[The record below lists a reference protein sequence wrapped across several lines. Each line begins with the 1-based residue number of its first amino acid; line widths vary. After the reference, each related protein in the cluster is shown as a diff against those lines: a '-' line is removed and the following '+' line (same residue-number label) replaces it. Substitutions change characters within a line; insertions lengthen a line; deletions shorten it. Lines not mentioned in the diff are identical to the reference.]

1 MKQISLLAIL
11 CCFTSIV
18 LAQKKIDGVVAIVGE
33 KIVLQSAV
41 ESQLEQI
48 KAQGYEQDEQL
59 LKCQILEELLYQ
71 KLLANRAQ
79 IDSLNVSDEEIN
91 SAIDQ
96 RIAYFVGQIGSEQ
109 KLEEYF
115 GKSINALREDFKPV
129 FKEQMMAQRMESR
142 ITSDVKITP
151 EDVRKFYYSIPKDS
165 LPLLPAEMQ
174 MSQIVLFPKVSKAE
188 KQRLTE
194 KLLGFKNRVDSGEDF
209 SLLATLYSEDQGSAT
224 KGGELGFL
232 SRGVLVPEFEA
243 AAFRLQDGEIS
254 DVVQTKFGFHLI
266 QMISRRGEQIN
277 VRHILLKP
285 SFSTIT
291 MNRAK
296 TKLDSIT
303 NLIRIDSLSFEE
315 AAYQF
320 SQDDSKNNGGLLI
333 NPQTGT
339 SSFAIEEIEPSIY
352 FALEKMEKNQISE
365 PLVFTSIDQRK
376 GYRIL
381 FLNERTVSHRA
392 NLKDDYDRIRLVA
405 EQELKNKTS
414 KEWVNNTINETYI
427 LIKEDYQCTFKNNWK

>member
-1 MKQISLLAIL
+1 MKKISLLAIL

-254 DVVQTKFGFHLI
+254 DVIQTKFGFHLI

>member
-1 MKQISLLAIL
+1 MKKISLLAIL

-71 KLLANRAQ
+71 KLLANKAQ
-79 IDSLNVSDEEIN
+79 IDSLNVSDEEVN

-254 DVVQTKFGFHLI
+254 DVIQTKFGFHLI

>member
-11 CCFTSIV
+11 CCITSIV

-48 KAQGYEQDEQL
+48 KAQGYEQDEQI

-71 KLLANRAQ
+71 KLLANKAQ
-79 IDSLNVSDEEIN
+79 IDSLNVSDEEVN

-151 EDVRKFYYSIPKDS
+151 EDVRKFYYSIPEDS

-174 MSQIVLFPKVSKAE
+174 MSQIVIFPEVSKAE

-243 AAFRLQDGEIS
+243 TAFRLQDGEIS
-254 DVVQTKFGFHLI
+254 DVIQTKFGFHLI

-291 MNRAK
+291 MNKAK
-296 TKLDSIT
+296 AKLDSIT
-303 NLIRIDSLSFEE
+303 NLIRLDSLSFEE

-414 KEWVNNTINETYI
+414 KEWVNNTISETYI
-427 LIKEDYQCTFKNNWK
+427 LIKEDYQCAFKNNWK